1 MRPIW
6 IVAALAAVSFAQS
19 AHADDLIALGRDC
32 AAANSQDAVDA
43 CTKLIN
49 GGTLQAKY
57 LAVAYSDRGL
67 AYSKLGDDPHASVD
81 FMFAASHGD
90 GAAAYYLAG
99 AYYDG
104 KGVERDAKKAL
115 IWYLAADKKGVKQA
129 ANEVAYQYDHGI
141 GVEQNDAE
149 AFKWY
154 KKGTDEGQPW
164 PKKTWRSSMKTAA
177 GRPRTSRKR
186 SITINLPLRQA
197 YRAPTTTWASSILT
211 GPTSPRIEFLLGDIH
226 FV

>member
-1 MRPIW
+1 MRPFW
-6 IVAALAAVSFAQS
+6 IVAALAAVFFAQ
-19 AHADDLIALGRDC
+19 AARADDSVALGKAC

-43 CTKLIN
+43 CAKLIN
-49 GGTLQAKY
+49 GGTLEAKY

-67 AYSKLGDDPHASVD
+67 AYSKLGDDAHASAD

-149 AFKWY
+149 AFKCY
-154 KKGTDEGQPW
+154 KKGTDEGQPL
-164 PKKTWRSSMKTAA
+164 A
-177 GRPRTSRKR
+177 
-186 SITINLPLRQA
+186 
-197 YRAPTTTWASSILT
+197 
-211 GPTSPRIEFLLGDIH
+211 
-226 FV
+226 